1 MHQRQDEPLS
11 ERREHHA
18 GEQALRHRRAPRKV
32 DPQADASQV
41 REQRERRQE
50 GSARVQVGHVCLAAG
65 AAEEED
71 EGDLLKTRWRRR

>member
-41 REQRERRQE
+41 REQREQSE
-50 GSARVQVGHVCLAAG
+50 KFHLSPTLHLPSPIQ
-65 AAEEED
+65 
-71 EGDLLKTRWRRR
+71 TW